1 MYGRRKDGKQ
11 DRILIFPSVFVE
23 TFFLID
29 FHKNNVISDLADTVP
44 GDDIFTFTAEQTAE
58 SSGAREDQ
66 GSETAGLA
74 VKFDIYGTAQTAA
87 GTGVDDFF
95 LP

>member
-1 MYGRRKDGKQ
+1 MIAISALDKTFIFVNLYQ
-11 DRILIFPSVFVE
+11 D
-23 TFFLID
+23 
-29 FHKNNVISDLADTVP
+29 NVISDLADTVP

>member
-1 MYGRRKDGKQ
+1 MTIGKIELSLFTAILFINFYQ
-11 DRILIFPSVFVE
+11 D
-23 TFFLID
+23 
-29 FHKNNVISDLADTVP
+29 NVISDLADTIP

-58 SSGAREDQ
+58 SSGTWENQ

>member
-1 MYGRRKDGKQ
+1 M
-11 DRILIFPSVFVE
+11 
-23 TFFLID
+23 
-29 FHKNNVISDLADTVP
+29 
-44 GDDIFTFTAEQTAE
+44 AEQTAE